1 MDILYNFGIEEK
13 EICNMIEQTPEIK
26 DLSSNEIEYKIYLLK
41 ELGCS
46 DNHIR
51 NILVSNPYYLNR
63 LNSDIIKLIN
73 KLLEFGF
80 TCINILLDSNP
91 YILNK
96 DAFEIENYI
105 NNRIQNNELL
115 EDIVDDLDSNTYKFD
130 DI

>member
-105 NNRIQNNELL
+105 NNRIQNNEFL